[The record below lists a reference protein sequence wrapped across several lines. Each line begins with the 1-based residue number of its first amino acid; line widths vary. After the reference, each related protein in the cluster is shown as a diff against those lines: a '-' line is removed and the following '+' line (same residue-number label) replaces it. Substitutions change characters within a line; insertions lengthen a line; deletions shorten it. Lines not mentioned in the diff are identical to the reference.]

1 MSVLT
6 DVASGPLEA
15 INTLVDRFDPGVIDV
30 PAGRARIRLATSDGE
45 AWDAVIR
52 GDNIRLADAGEEE
65 PDALLEADAATW
77 GRMSADLRGGME
89 AFKRGRLMI
98 RRNVHLGVGFLAATS
113 GDTSPGRLAFR
124 SIGTSVGKISIV
136 EAGTGD
142 PVLCVHG
149 LGGTKA
155 SFLPTVAAL
164 AGSYRVIAMDLP
176 GFGESDKP
184 LGAPYNAHW
193 FAQSMFSMLDTL
205 ELDKV
210 HLVGNSMGGRV
221 SIEAGLDQPDRVR
234 RLVLL
239 SPALAWLR
247 GRRWAPFVRALRPEL
262 GFIQPAP
269 RQVVEALVRRMVP
282 GGGEGGWTSTGVD
295 EFLRSYLSPRGRAAF
310 YAAARNVYLDEP
322 HGDDGL
328 WTRMRELS
336 PDSLFIWGRN
346 DTLVPIGFMRYVE
359 EALPAARHLELDCGH
374 VPQLEAPRET
384 HAAMLDFLA
393 DAPKG

>member
-6 DVASGPLEA
+6 EVTTGPLEA
-15 INTLVDRFDPGVIDV
+15 ITTLVERFDPEVIDV
-30 PAGRARIRLATSDGE
+30 PAGRVRIRLASTDGQ
-45 AWDAVIR
+45 AWDAVLR
-52 GDNIRLADAGEEE
+52 GDNIRLADRSEEE
-65 PDALLEADAATW
+65 PDALLEADTATW
-77 GRMSADLRGGME
+77 QAIAADLRGGME
-89 AFKRGRLMI
+89 AFRRRKLKI
-98 RRNVHLGVGFLAATS
+98 RRSVHLGVGFLAATS
-113 GDTSPGRLAFR
+113 GDTGPGRLEFR
-124 SIGTSVGKISIV
+124 SIGTAVGRISTMQ
-136 EAGTGD
+136 AGTGD
-142 PVLCVHG
+142 PVLCIHG

-184 LGAPYNAHW
+184 VGAPYNAHW
-193 FAQSMFSMLDTL
+193 FSQGAFSLLDSL
-205 ELDKV
+205 ELDRV

-221 SIEAGLDQPDRVR
+221 AIEAGLDEPDRVR

-247 GRRWAPFVRALRPEL
+247 ERRWAPFVRALRPEL
-262 GFIQPAP
+262 GLLQPAP
-269 RQVVEALVRRMVP
+269 RQVVEALVRRVIP
-282 GGGEGGWTSTGVD
+282 GGEDGGWTSAGID

-336 PDSLFIWGRN
+336 PDSLFIWGRK
-346 DTLVPIGFMRYVE
+346 DTLVPIGFMRYVQ

-374 VPQLEAPRET
+374 VPQLEAPRPT
-384 HAAMLDFLA
+384 HAAMRNFFA
-393 DAPKG
+393 DAP